1 MCLSYL
7 CIISFPEIIVSMS
20 DATMSVDEGMN
31 PNMHHLCV
39 TIEILG
45 GGIAECEMTA
55 TVVPVAGTASMCVV
69 FVS

>member
-1 MCLSYL
+1 
-7 CIISFPEIIVSMS
+7 
-20 DATMSVDEGMN
+20 MSVDEGMN

-45 GGIAECEMTA
+45 GGVAECEMTA